1 MTELLKEENL
11 MSLFCTFCGR
21 KNIKSIFNNQN
32 SLLEEPKNLRK
43 QERKGENY
51 GKLLLVGFIRAVSQV
66 SWVDTAVLCCCHL
79 GSQFRGN
86 YF

>member
-43 QERKGENY
+43 QDRDG
-51 GKLLLVGFIRAVSQV
+51 
-66 SWVDTAVLCCCHL
+66 
-79 GSQFRGN
+79 
-86 YF
+86 